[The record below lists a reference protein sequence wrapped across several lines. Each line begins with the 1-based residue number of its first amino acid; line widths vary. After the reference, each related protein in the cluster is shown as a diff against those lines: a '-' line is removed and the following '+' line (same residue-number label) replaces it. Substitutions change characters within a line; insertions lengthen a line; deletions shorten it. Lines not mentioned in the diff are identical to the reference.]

1 MTHYT
6 ILPMDAVLEGLE
18 EMDKTQ
24 TLEISVDG
32 VTMQVQPLNQRQ
44 ASIVRLI
51 SCNPQDFLNPRFA
64 PGRLIEFEPVTKGE
78 A

>member
-6 ILPMDAVLEGLE
+6 ILPMDAVLDGIEDVGRVRTVEL
-18 EMDKTQ
+18 
-24 TLEISVDG
+24 VVNG
-32 VTMQVQPLNQRQ
+32 VTMEVQPINQQQ

-64 PGRLIEFEPVTKGE
+64 PGRLIEFQPVPSE
-78 A
+78 D